1 MALTHSSLPKVSGN
15 AMPLAQIKQ
24 LLDSRQNDKASDEI
38 TRYARIAFH
47 SALDQNLQ
55 NAAIKY
61 YEAATATIV
70 GPTMRYTML
79 VNANKSADAERLMR
93 AAGESV
99 VAGGT
104 AGGTGTPVMYTPPP
118 GLLPPTATS
127 PSPRVV
133 PRTYT
138 PKASDPM
145 PAPSAL
151 VSTSM
156 LDRAL
161 APLGKHGKII
171 AASAVGLLA
180 LLIFLPKRKGKR

>member
-47 SALDQNLQ
+47 AALDQNLQ
-55 NAAIKY
+55 NAAIRY

-70 GPTMRYTML
+70 GPTVRYTLL
-79 VNANKSADAERLMR
+79 VNANKAADAERLMR

-104 AGGTGTPVMYTPPP
+104 AGGTGTPVIYTPP
-118 GLLPPTATS
+118 A
-127 PSPRVV
+127 PRIP

-138 PKASDPM
+138 PKAADPM
-145 PAPSAL
+145 QAQALAPM
-151 VSTSM
+151 ST
-156 LDRAL
+156 LDRVL
-161 APLGKHGKII
+161 APLGKHGKVI

>member
-47 SALDQNLQ
+47 AALDQNLQ
-55 NAAIKY
+55 NAAIRY

-70 GPTMRYTML
+70 GPTVRYTLL
-79 VNANKSADAERLMR
+79 VNANKAADAERLMR

-104 AGGTGTPVMYTPPP
+104 AGGTGTPVIYTPPP
-118 GLLPPTATS
+118 GLLPPTA
-127 PSPRVV
+127 PPPAPRIP

-138 PKASDPM
+138 PKAADPM
-145 PAPSAL
+145 QAQALAPM
-151 VSTSM
+151 ST
-156 LDRAL
+156 LDRVL
-161 APLGKHGKII
+161 APLGKHGKVI

>member
-1 MALTHSSLPKVSGN
+1 MALTHAALPRSSGGPLS
-15 AMPLAQIKQ
+15 LAQIKQ
-24 LLDSRQNDKASDEI
+24 LLDSQQNTKASDEI
-38 TRYARIAFH
+38 TRYARFGFH

-55 NAAIKY
+55 NAAIRY
-61 YEAATATIV
+61 YEVATATV
-70 GPTMRYTML
+70 AGPTVRYTLL
-79 VNANKSADAERLMR
+79 VNANKAADAERLMR

-104 AGGTGTPVMYTPPP
+104 AGGTGTPVVYTPPP
-118 GLLPPTATS
+118 GLRPPT
-127 PSPRVV
+127 PVVEGPR
-133 PRTYT
+133 RNLYT
-138 PKASDPM
+138 PKAADPM
-145 PAPSAL
+145 QAQALAP
-151 VSTSM
+151 TSM